1 MKVQILQHE
10 QPAQM
15 HIISTNQGKQALQTD
30 EPTPRE
36 RQFLLLLDKDDSELS
51 RQAVSLLLTKLD
63 LNKIV
68 KKGWVEYHVSDDL
81 SVTLD
86 FHDKNHQNVD
96 FSVSTDKQTGQ
107 RKIKSFLSEY
117 AQNPPKTL
125 TTDLKTHIA
134 DSQNAEQPYHQNL
147 QHQLDKV
154 IDIQLPKAVNEDFED
169 VMILQSLL

>member
-68 KKGWVEYHVSDDL
+68 KKG
-81 SVTLD
+81 
-86 FHDKNHQNVD
+86 
-96 FSVSTDKQTGQ
+96 
-107 RKIKSFLSEY
+107 
-117 AQNPPKTL
+117 
-125 TTDLKTHIA
+125 
-134 DSQNAEQPYHQNL
+134 
-147 QHQLDKV
+147 
-154 IDIQLPKAVNEDFED
+154 
-169 VMILQSLL
+169 